1 MKKIIAT
8 IFLFSTLI
16 STNNIAQGCSDAGFC
31 TMGSIKHNSNVDDE
45 KYKQKLGI
53 ILTNGI
59 GDEDVY
65 VFTPALQYDYRFNNN
80 WAVQAKLT
88 ANYASGN
95 LGNAFG
101 VGDLFLTGS
110 YTTKSKTSWKTIFT
124 LGTKIPLNES
134 NLKAD
139 NKSLPMQY
147 QSSLGTVDI
156 IGGFTVTNNKWSF
169 SAAYQQPITGANKN
183 NFLPIY
189 WGTANA
195 LKYLPSNDFNRK
207 SDALLRTS
215 YLFSATKKI
224 NINAGLLAIYHLSN
238 DTYFD
243 GSFSNNAIEIN
254 GSNGLTLNATA
265 IANYKINNKIL
276 LGLSV
281 GVPLV
286 VRDFRPDGLTR
297 QFVISPEII
306 FNF

>member
-8 IFLFSTLI
+8 IILCNILI
-16 STNNIAQGCSDAGFC
+16 SKNTIAQGCSDAGFC
-31 TMGSIKHNSNVDDE
+31 TMGSIKQNSSVDDE
-45 KYKQKLGI
+45 KYKQKLAI

-65 VFTPALQYDYRFNNN
+65 VFTPAVQYDYKFNNK

-95 LGNAFG
+95 LGSAFG
-101 VGDLFLTGS
+101 IGDLFLAGS
-110 YTTKSKTSWKTIFT
+110 YSTKPKNNWRTIFT

-156 IGGFTVTNNKWSF
+156 IGGFTVTNNKWNF
-169 SAAYQQPITGANKN
+169 SAAYQQPLSGTNKN
-183 NFLPIY
+183 KFLPIY
-189 WGTANA
+189 WNTANA
-195 LKYLPSNDFNRK
+195 SKYLPSNDFNRK
-207 SDALLRTS
+207 SDALIRVS
-215 YLFSATKKI
+215 YLFNATKKI
-224 NINAGLLAIYHLSN
+224 NINAGLLAIYHFSN
-238 DTYFD
+238 DTYID
-243 GSFSNNAIEIN
+243 GNVSNNAIEIK

-265 IANYKINNKIL
+265 IANYKINNKIS
-276 LGLSV
+276 LGLTV